1 MKKIFTILSI
11 VLLGAIS
18 CTKSSFETPKPEE
31 TGLVEVNMSMT
42 LPTWLMASTKASDM
56 AHKPNIDDI
65 RIAMFG
71 TSGYPQAYTKAT
83 LTGTQP
89 TENGTTYTFTVL
101 LPVYEGE
108 AHIHVIANGPDS
120 ILFDGWPENKLMTK
134 MTTTGG
140 VGAYWARI
148 VLEDGV
154 QAKWTGNGT
163 MQTYETT
170 GNFVPTDA
178 TSAKF
183 QDITLIRNFAE
194 VALTEV
200 NGLTDVTYTLVNV
213 PTSGSIAPI
222 FSDSVKSEPKSATDT
237 LYYADYL
244 DTYATGYQYNT
255 STEKM
260 EEISGSAVYDGY
272 MVDETINK
280 DLPADGALPYSI
292 SNPAFTYERTVATQD
307 ATCLLIRG
315 KYTDNKYYYY
325 RLDLLGQTAPLAL
338 YRNYQYQV
346 RIGRLGG
353 KGYTTPDEAMKHN
366 SSDNVSALV
375 EAKTLTDISDGASRL
390 YVEYIEK
397 NFVAGGSQTF
407 WVKYEPSADGEVDNT
422 SVTITDVKGDA
433 ITSAGVTKGTA
444 SGDYQFFN
452 FTLNGQGS
460 ADKVSTFT
468 VKASN
473 GKTGDYASTLTRV
486 VTVRVVKTMTMTPTL
501 DHAEIEG
508 GKDKNVVLSIALSDT
523 LQSSMF
529 PLEFYIEDTNHTL
542 NPTGSDGAG
551 HEITVPVKVD
561 KSIVDKTSNSFYFIR
576 TVNWSEYE
584 PMRDAYKAGNT
595 GAIVFQTEFKTLV
608 DDSAT
613 DIYVANEYF
622 TTANTSL
629 TNTAGTVR
637 KTGSFPFT
645 PSMFST
651 TDRTET
657 SPDGHVT
664 VTFSSVTNAGATAT
678 YIQLAN
684 TNTQPTATFSTDVAT
699 TKVTRVLMNF
709 TSDNNAR
716 GEINVTT
723 GGGSVSGRN
732 QNSPYT
738 RYWPA
743 TGTGSSNNLVLRFT
757 RYNNN
762 NYNHHRFTTITV
774 EYEYYE

>member
-65 RIAMFG
+65 RVAMFG

-120 ILFDGWPENKLMTK
+120 ILYDGWPENKLMTK

-183 QDITLIRNFAE
+183 QNITLIRNFAE

-213 PTSGSIAPI
+213 PTSGSVAPI
-222 FSDSVKSEPKSATDT
+222 FSDSVKSEPKSATDTTT

-272 MVDETINK
+272 MVDESINK
-280 DLPADGALPYSI
+280 ALPADGALPYSI
-292 SNPAFTYERTVATQD
+292 SNPAFTYERTVATRD

-315 KYTDNKYYYY
+315 RYTDNKYYYY

-397 NFVAGGSQTF
+397 NFVAGGPQTF
-407 WVKYEPSADGEVDNT
+407 WVKYEPSADGEVNNT
-422 SVTITDVKGDA
+422 SVTITDVKCDA

-452 FTLNGQGS
+452 FTLNGQGA

-501 DHAEIEG
+501 NHAEIEG

-637 KTGSFPFT
+637 KTGSFTFT

-657 SPDGHVT
+657 STDGHVT
-664 VTFSSVTNAGATAT
+664 VTFSSVTYAGATAS

-684 TNTQPTATFSTDVAT
+684 NNTQPTATFSTDASK
-699 TKVTRVLMNF
+699 TKVLKVTVNY
-709 TSDNNAR
+709 DNCN
-716 GEINVTT
+716 GSVTT
-723 GGGSVSGRN
+723 NAAGGVDYDTESAI
-732 QNSPYT
+732 
-738 RYWPA
+738 WPGNGTQA
-743 TGTGSSNNLVLRFT
+743 TNNLVLTFT
-757 RYNNN
+757 RGYN
-762 NYNHHRFTTITV
+762 NYNYNRYHYITSIVV